1 MSIKTIE
8 NMVEWVELNL
18 EDNPSLDA
26 MSSHVGY
33 SSFYCS
39 SKFHETVGLPFK
51 SYVQKRKL
59 SSATK
64 DLMDSKDRIIDIAFK
79 YGFSS
84 HEAFTRAFSR
94 EHGVSPS
101 KYRNKLPHLHLFE
114 KYVI

>member
-18 EDNPSLDA
+18 EDNPTLDD

-33 SSFYCS
+33 SSYYCS
-39 SKFHETVGLPFK
+39 SKFHETVGMPFK

-59 SSATK
+59 SNATK
-64 DLMDSKDRIIDIAFK
+64 DLKDSSYRIIDIATK

-94 EHGVSPS
+94 EYGLSPS
-101 KYRNKLPHLHLFE
+101 NFRSKLPGLILLE
-114 KYVI
+114 KYVV